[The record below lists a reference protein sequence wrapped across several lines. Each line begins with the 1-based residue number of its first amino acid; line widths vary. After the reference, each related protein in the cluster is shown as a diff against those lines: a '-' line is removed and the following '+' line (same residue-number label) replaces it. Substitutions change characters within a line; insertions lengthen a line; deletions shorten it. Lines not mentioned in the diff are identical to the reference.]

1 MEQIHTVGRRKTSVA
16 RLYFREG
23 SGTFIIN
30 GRDYKEYLQNE
41 VLVLKVN
48 QPFEL
53 TNVDLAPY
61 SIYVNAQGG
70 GINGQAEAIR
80 LAISK
85 ALCELNPEFRPI
97 LKKAGLLTRDSRE
110 VERKKYGHKKARKSF
125 QFSKR

>member
-16 RLYFREG
+16 RLFFREG

-30 GRDYKEYLQNE
+30 GRDYKDYLQTE

-53 TNVDLAPY
+53 TGLDLSPY
-61 SIYVNAQGG
+61 SIYVNVHGG

-85 ALCELNPEFRPI
+85 ALCEINPEFRSV